1 MLRNISVSKAE
12 LSKKLDSTEFT
23 SFKDSVVTKTELAEK
38 GYLTQPYNDSEVKQ
52 RLTTLE
58 NRPTGGGNQKRDT
71 GWVIIKDGN
80 DGTGNILK
88 IRRIEDMVHV
98 QISNKS
104 GYGLIIEESY
114 SGYNFA
120 GYSLPTPGFNTLTS
134 ILLPVTKSP
143 QHIQANPNHIDVLG
157 QAVFEVKNGELT
169 MNVFANSSQEDE
181 THINSFSYFTEDP
194 FPAD

>member
-1 MLRNISVSKAE
+1 M
-12 LSKKLDSTEFT
+12 
-23 SFKDSVVTKTELAEK
+23 AEK

-58 NRPTGGGNQKRDT
+58 NRPTGGGSQKRDT

-98 QISNKS
+98 RISDKP
-104 GYGLIIEESY
+104 GYGLRIEDSY

-120 GYSLPTPGFNTLTS
+120 GYSLPTPGFNTPTS

-143 QHIQANPNHIDVLG
+143 QHIQVNPTHIDVLG

-169 MNVFANSSQEDE
+169 LNVFANSSQDDE
-181 THINSFSYFTEDP
+181 MHINSFSYFTEDP